1 MVLIS
6 KEINEMMNSQIMKEL
21 GSAYIY
27 LGISTWAEEKSLHN
41 MAKWFYAQAKEEY
54 THAERFVNYII
65 ETGGHVEYQAI
76 DGVKTDFESVEDCI
90 KATIEHE
97 EYITGE
103 IKKILD
109 KAMELKEYEAIEM
122 LQWFIKEQIEEE
134 AQSNELMTTYIL
146 FEKNDALLDNH
157 LHRDEE

>member
-6 KEINEMMNSQIMKEL
+6 KEINEIMNAQIMKEL

-41 MAKWFYAQAKEEY
+41 MAKWFDAQAKEEY

-65 ETGGHVEYQAI
+65 ETGGHVEYQTI
-76 DGVKTDFESVEDCI
+76 DGVKTDFEGVEDCI

-103 IKKILD
+103 IKKILE

-134 AQSNELMTTYIL
+134 AQSNELLATYIL
-146 FEKNDALLDNH
+146 LRKNDALWDHH